1 VAKPRTKQAGEIDG
15 LHLIA
20 EWARL

>member
-15 LHLIA
+15 LHLTA